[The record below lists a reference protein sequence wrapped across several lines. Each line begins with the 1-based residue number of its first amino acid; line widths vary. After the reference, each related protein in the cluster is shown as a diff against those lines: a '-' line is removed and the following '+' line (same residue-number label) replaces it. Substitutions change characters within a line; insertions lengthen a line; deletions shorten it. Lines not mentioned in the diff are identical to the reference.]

1 MKENVYNT
9 NQGCHGTRG
18 GGWGHHSTLLL
29 CRLWSLWVASTGV
42 LSSIIYLVNTVVLAE
57 RGERTCKLKRM
68 EKIDQAKKGEGP
80 PTKRAWHVP
89 GPWDREE
96 LSMAKGWREPGMTT
110 ADGMVGTVPGGGGGP
125 GRASLA
131 IAGSLPATL
140 SFFNCS
146 LVELQYC
153 MSFRCTAKWY
163 TYTHIHV
170 YIYSFFDSFPLWVII
185 KYWIQFPVLYSKSPT
200 YEPSSCK
207 LSKMLT

>member
-1 MKENVYNT
+1 MRINLKVAMKENVYNT

-110 ADGMVGTVPGGGGGP
+110 ADGMVGTVPGGGG
-125 GRASLA
+125 
-131 IAGSLPATL
+131 
-140 SFFNCS
+140 
-146 LVELQYC
+146 
-153 MSFRCTAKWY
+153 
-163 TYTHIHV
+163 
-170 YIYSFFDSFPLWVII
+170 FPLWPSHFILSGAI
-185 KYWIQFPVLYSKSPT
+185 NNCPPLF
-200 YEPSSCK
+200 PSS
-207 LSKMLT
+207 LLPL